1 MADFLDYRTL
11 AIVLAAKCLFQAIGL
26 GYVWYAN
33 RKFSPARDWALGW
46 LLVAGG
52 TFLVA
57 SQPDATSSVT
67 IVFRICLIYIGLL
80 TIASGL
86 IRACGGRTPW
96 RLFSAMLVVALSG
109 DLWYS
114 LVEPSLSARIVIF
127 SAFLVL
133 GDIYVAIVAFRAPRG
148 PLRGTQRLIAILL
161 LLQATAACV
170 RGIASSRM
178 EFAPL
183 LQPTPAQMLF
193 FLAAI
198 ASAFLFALLL
208 AVLTSQHTNALLTA
222 TIDNLNQGVAMFDA
236 QQKLIICNE
245 EYGQLYGL
253 SADHVKPGTPLDAI
267 IRARIDKG
275 VFSGISPDEY
285 FRERTAPVTTA
296 SASLHALNDGRSIAV
311 SRRPMAGG
319 GWVTTHENVTAHRR
333 IESQLA
339 YMAHHDALTGLV
351 NRLVFLERMGAGLER
366 QRSDGEDVC
375 LILLDLDRFKA
386 VNDSLGHPT
395 GDALLKAVA
404 GRLLAWARSTDTV
417 ARLGGDEFAIVRT
430 GFSARRDAIDEFVQR
445 LLLVIAAPYDL
456 NGRKATIGVSIGVAF
471 APRDAA
477 DCDGLMQK
485 ADLALYRSK
494 SEGRNNY
501 RFYETDMDA
510 KARAH
515 LALERALRN
524 VDAAEDLVLRYQP
537 FVAARTAAVCGAA
550 ASVFWRGPDAE
561 PIEPSELMQV
571 AEAAGFAAGLGAWML
586 KHGCAAAAAW
596 PCPVKLALDL
606 SPAQFAEGTLADVI
620 DQALAA
626 SALPATR
633 LMLRVTEACFAEDA
647 ALRLAL
653 LHALK
658 ARGVTVTLAD
668 FGGGT
673 ASLKQLL
680 AFPYD
685 HVSIGKTFVADI
697 ARDANCATIVAALTG
712 FASSLGV
719 TTIAEDVAT
728 SEQFALLQ
736 AAGCGQFRGSLFGP
750 PRAASHLTAVA
761 LETLVA

>member
-11 AIVLAAKCLFQAIGL
+11 AIALAAKCLFQAIGL

-46 LLVAGG
+46 LFVAGG
-52 TFLVA
+52 TFLIA
-57 SQPDATSSVT
+57 SQPDATSSAA
-67 IVFRICLIYIGLL
+67 IVVRNCLVYIGIL
-80 TIASGL
+80 TIGSGL
-86 IRACGGRTPW
+86 IRACSGRTPW
-96 RLFSAMLVVALSG
+96 RLFSAMLIVALCA

-114 LVEPSLSARIVIF
+114 LVYPSLPARIVIF
-127 SAFLVL
+127 SSFLVL
-133 GDIYVAIVAFRAPRG
+133 GDVYVATIALRAPPG
-148 PLRGTQRLIAILL
+148 PLRGTQRLIAVLL
-161 LLQATAACV
+161 LLQAMAATV
-170 RGIASSRM
+170 RGIASSRV

-183 LQPTPAQMLF
+183 LQPTSVQILF
-193 FLAAI
+193 FLVAL
-198 ASAFLFALLL
+198 ASAFLIVLLL
-208 AVLTSQHTNALLTA
+208 AVLTSQHTNALLAA

-245 EYGQLYGL
+245 EYGQIYGL
-253 SADHVKPGTPLDAI
+253 GAGQVKPGTTLNAI
-267 IRARIDKG
+267 IGSRIKKG
-275 VFSGISPDEY
+275 IFSGGTPDEY
-285 FRERTAPVTTA
+285 FRERTAPVLTA
-296 SASLHALNDGRSIAV
+296 SASLHQLNDGRSIAV

-319 GWVTTHENVTAHRR
+319 GWVTSHEDVTAHRR

-339 YMAHHDALTGLV
+339 HMAHHDALTGLV
-351 NRLVFLERMGAGLER
+351 NRLVFLDRMEAGLAR

-404 GRLLAWARSTDTV
+404 GRLLAWARATDTV

-430 GFSARRDAIDEFVQR
+430 GLSARRDAIDELVKR

-456 NGRKATIGVSIGVAF
+456 NGRKVTIGVSVGVAF
-471 APRDAA
+471 APQDAT

-494 SEGRNNY
+494 SDGRNNY
-501 RFYETDMDA
+501 RFYDTGMDA

-515 LALERALRN
+515 LALECALRN
-524 VDAAEDLVLRYQP
+524 ADAAEDLVLHYQP
-537 FVAARTAAVCGAA
+537 FIAARTSALCGAA
-550 ASVFWRGPDAE
+550 ASVFWRKPDAE

-571 AEAAGFAAGLGAWML
+571 AEAAGFAAGLGQWML
-586 KHGCAAAAAW
+586 KRSCAAAAAW
-596 PCPVKLALDL
+596 PQHVKLAVDL
-606 SPAQFAEGTLADVI
+606 SPDQFADGTLADTI

-626 SALPATR
+626 STLPATR
-633 LMLRVTEACFAEDA
+633 LTLRVTEACFVEDA
-647 ALRLAL
+647 TSRLAL
-653 LHALK
+653 LRELK
-658 ARGVTVTLAD
+658 ARGVAVTLAD

-685 HVSIGKTFVADI
+685 HIVIGKTFVADI

-712 FASSLGV
+712 LASSLGV
-719 TTIAEDVAT
+719 AAIAEDVAT
-728 SEQFALLQ
+728 TEQFALLQ

-750 PRAASHLTAVA
+750 PRAAPDLSAFA